1 MGKLY
6 KCRLPNKIFQ
16 QESKS
21 NQEVS
26 KQKNGEQATTIDKK
40 SEKK

>member
-26 KQKNGEQATTIDKK
+26 KQKNGQQATIDKK